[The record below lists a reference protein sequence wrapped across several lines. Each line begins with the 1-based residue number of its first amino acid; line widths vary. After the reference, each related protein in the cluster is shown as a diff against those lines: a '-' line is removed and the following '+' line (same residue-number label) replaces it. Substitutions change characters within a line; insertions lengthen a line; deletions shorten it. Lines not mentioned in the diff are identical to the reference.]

1 MAHLARRKNK
11 DGTTSWV
18 AQVRVNGYPSQT
30 RSFRTRLEAELWSS
44 QTEARAHKR
53 TLALVRKITLGELI
67 DEVAPRLK
75 QLRAA
80 PLRYWKEHLGGVY
93 IHKIDATLITHHR
106 DLLLGAPCGGYMHK
120 KLKPRSASTV
130 WQYIQCL
137 SRVFSIAKREL
148 HIVDTNPVSDVVR
161 PPLHVL
167 IERADALVT
176 DPVTLGSHGCPHLSG
191 QL

>member
-106 DLLLGAPCGGYMHK
+106 DLLLGAPCGGWLHAQEAEATQ
-120 KLKPRSASTV
+120 REH
-130 WQYIQCL
+130 CL
-137 SRVFSIAKREL
+137 AVHPVFIPCLL
-148 HIVDTNPVSDVVR
+148 HSET
-161 PPLHVL
+161 
-167 IERADALVT
+167 RAAYR
-176 DPVTLGSHGCPHLSG
+176 
-191 QL
+191 